1 MPKFRLEFEVDM
13 HDHSPSAHH
22 RFIENTLDQV
32 KLAVGRGHDDEGEIV
47 SPAVGAA
54 SRAVIGTWALTEE
67 D

>member
-1 MPKFRLEFEVDM
+1 MAKFRCEFDVDM

-47 SPAVGAA
+47 TPAVGT
-54 SRAVIGTWALTEE
+54 SQRAVIGSWAVTE
-67 D
+67 